1 MRTPGVLIF
10 GLVLAP
16 CGWILDLT
24 STVSPSWRTV
34 QYITGQP
41 QDLVLQQGLWDICR
55 TFTTSRNVYCNQQD
69 SEYFANQ
76 VVTTSQR
83 LMVTSLVI
91 NLIGLAVVSAGVKC
105 WSDRPPNWTVTGIG
119 GLLVFFSG
127 ILSLIPIAWF
137 TNMIHNIKSPSTD
150 IRVGY
155 CIVLGYMGSLMN
167 VLGGGAMFAGIRKCC
182 GGLNRGEKHSMEDRF
197 EAVVAPEVNRNLGR
211 PNRDP
216 NPRDLPQDNQR
227 ETSSPHR
234 SQENGL
240 VNSSYSHH
248 ADS

>member
-55 TFTTSRNVYCNQQD
+55 TFTTSRTVYCNQQD

-119 GLLVFFSG
+119 GFLVFFSG

-167 VLGGGAMFAGIRKCC
+167 VLGGGSAGAATGRTA
-182 GGLNRGEKHSMEDRF
+182 GRRQ
-197 EAVVAPEVNRNLGR
+197 AP
-211 PNRDP
+211 
-216 NPRDLPQDNQR
+216 PRSGPGPPPPPPP
-227 ETSSPHR
+227 TSSDQRPEPTR
-234 SQENGL
+234 APTWKASPAAGPPPRPPPE
-240 VNSSYSHH
+240 
-248 ADS
+248 ATTM